1 MDFLKTLALPQPAEH
16 FQLLLFVTNL
26 IFIVLLPYFG
36 FLLGSSALALY
47 FERKGR
53 RDGSAMAIRFANDL
67 IDTAMFSKSGV
78 AFLGILPALALV
90 FIFIQLLQSTE
101 AIAAGLMAFGFLFL
115 LASTVLLYAYK
126 YTFRVGAIL
135 DSLTGNSA
143 KTPPA
148 GIPDL
153 AAYAGSNSAVHQKTG
168 RWGFAFLLI
177 ASFLITGAVT
187 IAMDP
192 LLWAGVATVFDLLLL
207 PVFYTRY
214 LYLVAV
220 ALGAAG
226 IGALFFFFTW
236 QGGMVNPDPGYI
248 TFVRR
253 IAYRLST
260 ISLLAQPILI
270 IATVALMPPAALT
283 AVVFFLSALGLFL
296 LFLAGH
302 FVYAYARDGRSTH
315 VSLAAFTLGLALI
328 AVFSKDQVGVRSA
341 TRSHAM
347 NLAIAADREFEEL
360 KAKLGVAA
368 PAMKGEDIYNAKC
381 SACHLFDAKKVGPPY
396 KLVIPK
402 YAGKKAQLVAFVLNP
417 VKVDPAYPNMPNQ
430 GLRPAEADS
439 IATYLLN
446 KIVGANEP
454 SQVTKK

>member
-16 FQLLLFVTNL
+16 FQLLLFITNL

-36 FLLGSSALALY
+36 FLLGSSGLALY
-47 FERKGR
+47 HERKGR
-53 RDGSAMAIRFANDL
+53 RNGSAMEIRFANDL
-67 IDTAMFSKSGV
+67 IDIAMFSKSGA

-101 AIAAGLMAFGFLFL
+101 AIAAGLMTFGFLFF
-115 LASTVLLYAYK
+115 LASAVLLYAYK
-126 YTFRVGAIL
+126 YTFRVGTIL

-143 KTPPA
+143 GTP
-148 GIPDL
+148 GVFPDV

-168 RWGFAFLLI
+168 RWGFALLLI
-177 ASFLITGAVT
+177 SSFLITGAVT

-192 LLWAGVATVFDLLLL
+192 SLWGSVETVFDLLLL

-214 LYLVAV
+214 LYMLAVAV
-220 ALGAAG
+220 GASG
-226 IGALFFFFTW
+226 IGALFFLFTW
-236 QGGMVNPDPGYI
+236 QGGVVKPDPGYVA
-248 TFVRR
+248 FVRR
-253 IAYRLST
+253 IAYRLSA

-283 AVVFFLSALGLFL
+283 AVVFALSGLGLLL

-302 FVYAYARDGRSTH
+302 FVYAHARDGRPTY
-315 VSLAAFTLGLALI
+315 VSLAAFALGLALI

-341 TRSHAM
+341 TKAHAM
-347 NLAIAADREFEEL
+347 NLAIAADREVDEL

-396 KLVIPK
+396 NLVIPK

-430 GLRPAEADS
+430 GLKPAEADS

-446 KIVGANEP
+446 KILGGIEP
-454 SQVTKK
+454 SPVTKK